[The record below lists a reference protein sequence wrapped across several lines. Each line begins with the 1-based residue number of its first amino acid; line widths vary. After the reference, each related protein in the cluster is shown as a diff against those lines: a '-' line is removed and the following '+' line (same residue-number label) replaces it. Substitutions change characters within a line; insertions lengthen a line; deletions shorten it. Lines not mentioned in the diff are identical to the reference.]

1 MKTAVEWLVEQLS
14 YSTSEGTII
23 THHKNINEAV
33 EQAKEMEKEQIVD
46 FAYVIADDLACGKY
60 GDKKAMEERYNEYLT
75 FKQQDNDK
83 QN

>member
-1 MKTAVEWLVEQLS
+1 MKQTAVEWLVEQLS

-46 FAYVIADDLACGKY
+46 FAYVIADDLACGVFRE
-60 GDKKAMEERYNEYLT
+60 KKDMEKRYEEFLT
-75 FKQQDNDK
+75 FRSKEDND
-83 QN
+83 